1 MMKKVLRGVGFLFVI
16 AIGLPLMFSGILSA
30 AQSGSA
36 GPDKIVQSGAVLTV
50 AESKR
55 LIGKAVA
62 QMPIVKDALANG
74 MIIIIKGTT
83 NRYVAEEI
91 TGLKIEPAEYVTG
104 RHTGKQAELFPKGK
118 SINHIVLEKGK
129 VVDIPLPDAAKKLK
143 AGDIVMKGANAL
155 DYKNKLAANN
165 IFVSPLFDVPGPEAG
180 TTGVT
185 MPYIVARKVHLIIP
199 VGLEKQVAGDLVD
212 MTLKMREPMETLDIR
227 SVPSMWLL
235 TGEIV
240 TELEAIKMLTGATAF
255 QANAGGVGGAEGGSW
270 LVFRGTRDQ
279 VEKAIALTK
288 SVKGELPFIE

>member
-1 MMKKVLRGVGFLFVI
+1 
-16 AIGLPLMFSGILSA
+16 
-30 AQSGSA
+30 
-36 GPDKIVQSGAVLTV
+36 
-50 AESKR
+50 
-55 LIGKAVA
+55 
-62 QMPIVKDALANG
+62 
-74 MIIIIKGTT
+74 
-83 NRYVAEEI
+83 
-91 TGLKIEPAEYVTG
+91 
-104 RHTGKQAELFPKGK
+104 
-118 SINHIVLEKGK
+118 
-129 VVDIPLPDAAKKLK
+129 VDIPLPDAVKKLK

-212 MTLKMREPMETLDIR
+212 MTLKMREPLETLDIR

-240 TELEAIKMLTGATAF
+240 TELEAIKILTGATAF

>member
-1 MMKKVLRGVGFLFVI
+1 MMKKILRGVGFLFVI

-74 MIIIIKGTT
+74 LIIIIKGTT

-91 TGLKIEPAEYVTG
+91 TGQKIVDAEYVTG
-104 RHTGKQAELFPKGK
+104 RHTGKGAELFAKGK

-129 VVDIPLPDAAKKLK
+129 LLDIPLPDAVKKLK

-165 IFVSPLFDVPGPEAG
+165 IFVSPLFDVPGPDAG
-180 TTGVT
+180 TTGVS
-185 MPYIVARKVHLIIP
+185 MPSIIARKVHLVIP

-212 MTLKMREPMETLDIR
+212 MTLKMREPMETLNIR

-235 TGEIV
+235 TGEII
-240 TELEAIKMLTGATAF
+240 TELEAIKILTGATAF

-279 VEKAIALTK
+279 VEKAIELTK
-288 SVKGELPFIE
+288 SVKGEPPFIE